1 MLIFGRNLSLG
12 WETTDICATVRP
24 KLHIVRRNHCYVRLN
39 PAEISYRT
47 KKQKIFTLISV
58 RFLAMEGETTD
69 MFAKKSGRNL
79 PPPTGLTAEISNFR
93 LYGLN
98 WILKI

>member
-39 PAEISYRT
+39 PAEISCRT

-79 PPPTGLTAEISNFR
+79 PPPPLV
-93 LYGLN
+93 
-98 WILKI
+98 